1 MTDQTTDPT
10 LQTHPRAHPR
20 AQPRAHPRAHIVSLY
35 GLYAREVGG
44 WLSISS
50 IIRLMGQLDVD
61 EPAVRSSISRL
72 KRRGLLQAE
81 RVDGAAGYAL
91 SEHAREVLL
100 EGDRRIFHRPR
111 GTLDEGWVL
120 AVFSVPESQRQKRH
134 MLRSGLSW
142 LGFGAVSPGVWIA
155 PGHLEA
161 ETRDVLERR
170 ELGDYVDLFHATYL
184 GFQDLR
190 AQVATWWDL
199 EGLDALY
206 REFHDAFAPVLGT
219 WKRRRSRQDGA
230 AFADYVS
237 AVTNWRRLPFLDP
250 GLPAELLPRDWMGAQ
265 AADLFFELQD
275 RLMAPA
281 HRYVD
286 NLGTTRQ

>member
-1 MTDQTTDPT
+1 MMDEATG
-10 LQTHPRAHPR
+10 PRPSAH
-20 AQPRAHPRAHIVSLY
+20 PRAHPRAHIVSIY

-50 IIRLMGQLDVD
+50 IIRLMAELGVD

-81 RVDGAAGYAL
+81 RQDGAAGYAL
-91 SEHAREVLL
+91 SEHARQVLD

-120 AVFSVPESQRQKRH
+120 AVFSVPESERQKRH
-134 MLRSGLSW
+134 TLRSRLSW
-142 LGFGAVSPGVWIA
+142 LGFGSVSPGVWIA

-161 ETRDVLERR
+161 ETRDVLESRGLR
-170 ELGDYVDLFHATYL
+170 DYVDLFHATYL
-184 GFQDLR
+184 GFHDLG
-190 AQVATWWDL
+190 AEVATWWDL

-206 REFHDAFAPVLGT
+206 RDFHDAFAPVLET

-250 GLPAELLPRDWMGAQ
+250 GLAAELLPRDWMGTQ

-275 RLMAPA
+275 RLMTPA
-281 HRYVD
+281 RRHVEAV
-286 NLGTTRQ
+286 GATKV